1 MRRHLLDLIVLFVF
15 VTIVCVYIVLAQ
27 PSIRDTTVHVYVFVV
42 GGLLML
48 AIVAAAGDALPH
60 RRLSDFDRALAQG
73 AAKEKPLPELEK
85 MNREVTLA
93 TASAYDLHYRLR
105 PRVRAIVASRL
116 ADRRG
121 IDLER
126 PGTTLNRSGNPIAPP
141 SRHHPTMK
149 YADTPITAVN
159 DSAVNNHRRQVMRRR
174 ASETGRVPFCAS

>member
-93 TASAYDLHYRLR
+93 TASAYDLHYRLLPHLREIAQCRLERGGHTASPETLGRWWELLR
-105 PRVRAIVASRL
+105 PDREAP
-116 ADRRG
+116 ADRFAPG
-121 IDLER
+121 ITQADLR
-126 PGTTLNRSGNPIAPP
+126 ALV
-141 SRHHPTMK
+141 
-149 YADTPITAVN
+149 ADL
-159 DSAVNNHRRQVMRRR
+159 DRM
-174 ASETGRVPFCAS
+174 